1 MALENHTLLRDGN
14 TPLRGSSPQPR
25 SGQKPHSLT
34 LARRDVVEGIEPRI
48 IHQRGIP
55 FLSPVPTLALSH
67 GWEGGIIATL
77 TDAERHDLPFW

>member
-25 SGQKPHSLT
+25 SGQKPHTLT
-34 LARRDVVEGIEPRI
+34 LTRDVVEGIEPRI
-48 IHQRGIP
+48 IHQQRGISLLIAGP
-55 FLSPVPTLALSH
+55 NTRTVP
-67 GWEGGIIATL
+67 WMGGIIATL

>member
-55 FLSPVPTLALSH
+55 LLIAGPNTGIVP
-67 GWEGGIIATL
+67 WMGGGDHRNTN
-77 TDAERHDLPFW
+77 